1 MVRQTP
7 WIEQYLNMRKL
18 VFTLL
23 FISFT
28 TLLFSQE
35 KNIEIVVKKTQV
47 KLGEMFHFDI
57 EVEKIEILEIMI
69 FSDDLL
75 VMNQKAQLRES
86 VLNPFDIPTS
96 ELPVGKYVLLVS
108 GENFQRNTEFWI
120 WKP

>member
-1 MVRQTP
+1 MVRQKP

-75 VMNQKAQLRES
+75 VMNQKAQLREG